1 MLKMK
6 DGVPEGNRT
15 PDPRF
20 RKPVLY
26 PAELPGPTLA
36 PSVDPALGDI
46 SSPRAAFV
54 MTAREKAAKDRFVFD
69 GKAPL
74 A

>member
-1 MLKMK
+1 M
-6 DGVPEGNRT
+6 
-15 PDPRF
+15 
-20 RKPVLY
+20 LY